1 NVHEHGCVLK
11 VNLRDY
17 LDTGLFL
24 DHRPVRHWIQQHA
37 KGKRFLNLF
46 CYTGAATVH
55 AAVGG
60 ASRSLSLDM
69 SKTYVQWAQD
79 NLALNGA
86 DPSKHVVEQAD
97 CLAWLADRKTA
108 KQTFDLIFMDP
119 PTFSNSAR
127 MKGVLDVQ
135 RDHGTLIQQAMERL
149 SSDGLLIFSNNFRK
163 FKLDEALLEEFE
175 VEEVTASTL
184 DKDFQR
190 NARIHRCWHIRHQ
203 A

>member
-1 NVHEHGCVLK
+1 
-11 VNLRDY
+11 
-17 LDTGLFL
+17 
-24 DHRPVRHWIQQHA
+24 
-37 KGKRFLNLF
+37 
-46 CYTGAATVH
+46 
-55 AAVGG
+55 
-60 ASRSLSLDM
+60 SLSLDM